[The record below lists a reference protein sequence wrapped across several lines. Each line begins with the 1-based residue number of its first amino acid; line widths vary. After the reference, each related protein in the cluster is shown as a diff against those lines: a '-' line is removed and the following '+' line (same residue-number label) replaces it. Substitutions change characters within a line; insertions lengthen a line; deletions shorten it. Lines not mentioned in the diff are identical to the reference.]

1 MPRLILLRHAKSAW
15 DDPALADH
23 DRPLN
28 RRGRAA
34 ARLMA
39 KPVAEA
45 APDLVLCSTAR
56 RTRETVEHMVNAGAF
71 PAGRVVHDA
80 ALYHAAP
87 AAILAVVGTH
97 AAGHAAV
104 MVVGHNPGLHELAAS
119 MATAGD
125 DQARAALAA
134 KFPTA
139 ALAVLDLAGPGW
151 RPGDARLTRFV
162 TPRMLEAAAGQ

>member
-28 RRGRAA
+28 RRGRTA

-56 RTRETVEHMVNAGAF
+56 RTRETVERMVEAGAF
-71 PAGRVVHDA
+71 PAGRVVHDRE
-80 ALYHAAP
+80 LYHATP
-87 AAILAVVGTH
+87 AAILAVVRAR
-97 AAGHAAV
+97 AADHPSV
-104 MVVGHNPGLHELAAS
+104 MVVGHNPGLHELAAA

-125 DQARAALAA
+125 DEARAALAA

-139 ALAVLDLAGPGW
+139 ALAVLDLENAEWQPGA
-151 RPGDARLTRFV
+151 ARLIRFV